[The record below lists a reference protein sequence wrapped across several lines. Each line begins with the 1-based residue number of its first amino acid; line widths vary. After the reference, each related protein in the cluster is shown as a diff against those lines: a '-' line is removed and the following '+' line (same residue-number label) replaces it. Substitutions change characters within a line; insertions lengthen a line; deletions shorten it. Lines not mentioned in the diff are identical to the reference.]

1 MDIALEAPPVLEQFN
16 RAGVLNLAD
25 VHVAKTLA
33 RVCGEADP
41 LVVLAAALAVRAPRL
56 GHVCLELSSV
66 AGSVAP
72 DEDAPVSLDALEWP
86 EVGAWLE
93 ALRASSLVGDDAPL
107 HLQDGRLYLNRS
119 WRSEQLV
126 IRSLLDRVA
135 AAVPAV
141 DEPALSASLSAMA
154 EAARRQGFEINQ
166 EQRDAVEGAMRRRL
180 SVIAGGPGTG
190 KTTTI
195 KNVLGALRGQ
205 ASALEADE
213 PQIALVAPTGKAA
226 QRVTESIGEEDLK
239 ATTIHK
245 LLRREPGN
253 ATRFRHNARNPLP
266 HDVVI
271 VDETSMVSLDLMAKL
286 LDAVRPDARLI
297 LVGDPDQLVSVESG
311 AVLGDIVG
319 SAREGEAGAA
329 GGAASGPM
337 ADAIVVL
344 QHVYRHGGGIA
355 ELARAIKAGEPAD
368 VLAVLDAGHTD
379 VTWLR
384 VDVGEEAGREAALA
398 PVREIVVE
406 VGRRLVEAATAG
418 QSVQALQ
425 ALDEL
430 RLLCAHRRGPYG
442 VEQWVAQ
449 VERWL
454 ASSLDDFDP
463 SQLWYAGRPVLVTQN
478 DYQLSVL
485 NGDTGVAVTDVEGD
499 GRLQVAFRQA
509 DKPPRWIPPSRL
521 ENVQTVHAMTIHK
534 SQGSQ
539 FDTVVALLP
548 DPTSK
553 ILTRELFY
561 TAVTRAKERLIVVAT
576 PDTITAAV
584 DRRVVRS
591 SGLGDALWG
600 QTP

>member
-33 RVCGEADP
+33 RVCGESDQS
-41 LVVLAAALAVRAPRL
+41 VVLATALAVRAPRL
-56 GHVCLELSSV
+56 GHVCLDLPSV

-72 DEDAPVSLDALEWP
+72 DEDAEVPVDALEWP
-86 EVGAWLE
+86 EVDAWLA
-93 ALRASSLVGDDAPL
+93 ALRASALVGEHAPL
-107 HLQDGRLYLNRS
+107 HLDGQRLYLNRS
-119 WRSEQLV
+119 WRAEQLV
-126 IRSLLDRVA
+126 IGSLLDRVA

-141 DEPALSASLSAMA
+141 DEPALDGALSGMD
-154 EAARRQGFEINQ
+154 NP
-166 EQRDAVEGAMRRRL
+166 EQRQAVEGAVRRRL

-195 KNVLGALRGQ
+195 KTILAALRAQ
-205 ASALEADE
+205 AAAAEADE
-213 PQIALVAPTGKAA
+213 PQVALVAPTGKAA
-226 QRVTESIGEEDLK
+226 QRVTESLGEGDLK

-286 LDAVRPDARLI
+286 LDAVRADARLI

-319 SAREGEAGAA
+319 PAREGAT
-329 GGAASGPM
+329 GPL
-337 ADAIVVL
+337 AQAIVVL
-344 QHVYRHGGGIA
+344 EHVYRHGGGIA
-355 ELARAIKAGEPAD
+355 ALARAIKSGQVEPVLQVLEAGTGD
-368 VLAVLDAGHTD
+368 VLWIKTD
-379 VTWLR
+379 I
-384 VDVGEEAGREAALA
+384 GETAGREDALA
-398 PVREIVVE
+398 PVRDVVVE
-406 VGRRLVEAATAG
+406 VGSRLVQAATAG
-418 QSVQALQ
+418 ESEQALA

-430 RLLCAHRRGPYG
+430 RVLCAHRRGAYG
-442 VEQWVAQ
+442 VDDWVAH

-454 ASSLDDFDP
+454 ALGLESFDP
-463 SQLWYAGRPVLVTQN
+463 SQPWYAGRPVLVTQN

-485 NGDTGVAVTDVEGD
+485 NGDTGVTVVDVEGD
-499 GRLQVAFRQA
+499 GRLQVAFRQP
-509 DKPPRWIPPSRL
+509 DGTTRWIPPSRL

-539 FDTVVALLP
+539 LDTVVALLP

-561 TAVTRAKERLIVVAT
+561 TAVTRAKERLIVAAT
-576 PDTITAAV
+576 PETIAAAV
-584 DRRVVRS
+584 QRQVTRS
-591 SGLGDALWG
+591 SGLRDALWG
-600 QTP
+600 